1 MDTDAYLSELADRVA
16 YLAEVA
22 SVPAELVDDP
32 DGAGR
37 LALIDELRRTIDE
50 LRFAAVVSQPD

>member
-1 MDTDAYLSELADRVA
+1 MDTAAYIAELAERVA

-22 SVPAELVDDP
+22 TVPAELVDDP

-37 LALIDELRRTIDE
+37 LALIDELQRTIAE
-50 LRFAAVVSQPD
+50 LQFAAVISPPY

>member
-1 MDTDAYLSELADRVA
+1 MNTDAYLAELADRVA

-37 LALIDELRRTIDE
+37 LALIDEIRRTIDE
-50 LRFAAVVSQPD
+50 LRFAAVVSQIK

>member
-1 MDTDAYLSELADRVA
+1 MDTDAYLAELADRVA
-16 YLAEVA
+16 YLADVA

>member
-1 MDTDAYLSELADRVA
+1 MSTDAYLSELADRVA

-37 LALIDELRRTIDE
+37 LALIDELERTIAE
-50 LRFAAVVSQPD
+50 LRFAAVISQPD

>member
-1 MDTDAYLSELADRVA
+1 MDTAAYIAELAERVA

-22 SVPAELVDDP
+22 TVPAELVDDP

-37 LALIDELRRTIDE
+37 LALIDELERTIAE
-50 LRFAAVVSQPD
+50 LQFAAIISQPD